1 MVEEEKEEEE
11 EEEEGLAI
19 AGQAD
24 VSASWACQQFWQAD
38 SSAGCSR
45 LATGPTQGNRPLPIC
60 TPLCLDFTA
69 MSNDYDKLGGSS
81 GKVRHK

>member
-1 MVEEEKEEEE
+1 MVEE

-45 LATGPTQGNRPLPIC
+45 LATGPGREIAPFTVVHHSAS
-60 TPLCLDFTA
+60 LDFTA